1 MIFVNW
7 IIWSRF
13 RYGVGP
19 GEIVIEKGLLHR
31 TRRSIPFERIQD
43 VDIERGPLQRLF
55 GLAKVKI
62 ETGGSGKDEG
72 LLDSVTLAEADRL
85 RGIIRAGKGAPSL
98 GAEEVPR
105 AEPSPQVFAM
115 RSEEHTSE
123 LQS

>member
-62 ETGGSGKDEG
+62 ENGGSGKAEG
-72 LLDSVTLAEADRL
+72 MLDSVTLDEADRL
-85 RGIIRAGKGAPSL
+85 RGIIRAGTGAPSR
-98 GAEEVPR
+98 GAEGVPR
-105 AEPSPQVFAM
+105 RAPTQAGV
-115 RSEEHTSE
+115 
-123 LQS
+123 